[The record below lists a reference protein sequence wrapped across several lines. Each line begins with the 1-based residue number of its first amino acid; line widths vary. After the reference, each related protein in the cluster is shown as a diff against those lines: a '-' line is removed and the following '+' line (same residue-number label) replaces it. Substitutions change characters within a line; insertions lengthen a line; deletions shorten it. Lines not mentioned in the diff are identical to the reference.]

1 MKSFL
6 IALQFLT
13 RIKVASQLT
22 WSDADFGRAVV
33 WFPAVGFLIGLL
45 TALARGLTGMLFS
58 PFLSAILTVACW
70 YFLTGGLHSDGL
82 MDAADGIY
90 SGRDRKRSLE
100 IMNDSCV
107 GANGVAAFVFV
118 VLLKVACVGELMPAW
133 PFLIGIPAAARFG
146 AVLGILRFPYARER
160 GLGRAFQDYAPR
172 HALLKAFVV
181 SLLPLLA
188 VGIVYLYI
196 LAGALLVAYGAHR
209 RVTAHLGGLTGD
221 TYGAVIEVTET
232 ALLLMATLIVQMNNF
247 FEVTAFI

>member
-1 MKSFL
+1 MRSFL

-13 RIKVASQLT
+13 RIQVASRLT

-33 WFPAVGFLIGLL
+33 WFPVVGLLIGLL
-45 TALARGLTGMLFS
+45 TALVRGLTGTLFS
-58 PFLSAILTVACW
+58 PFLSAVLTVACW

-90 SGRDRKRSLE
+90 SGRDRKLSLE
-100 IMNDSCV
+100 IMKDSCV

-118 VLLKVACVGELMPAW
+118 ILLKVACVGELTPAW

-146 AVLGILRFPYARER
+146 AVLGILHFPYARER

-172 HALLKAFVV
+172 YALLKAFVV
-181 SLLPLLA
+181 SLLPLFA
-188 VGIVYLYI
+188 VGIIYLYI
-196 LAGALLVAYGAHR
+196 LAGAILVACGAHR
-209 RVTAHLGGLTGD
+209 KVTARLGGLTGD

-232 ALLLMATLIVQMNNF
+232 VLLLVAILIIQMNNF
-247 FEVTAFI
+247 FAMTAFI

>member
-1 MKSFL
+1 MRSFL

-13 RIKVASQLT
+13 RIQVASRLT
-22 WSDADFGRAVV
+22 WSDVDFGRAVV

-45 TALARGLTGMLFS
+45 TALARGL
-58 PFLSAILTVACW
+58 SAVLTVACW

-90 SGRDRKRSLE
+90 SGRDRKLSLE

-107 GANGVAAFVFV
+107 GANGVAVFVFV
-118 VLLKVACVGELMPAW
+118 ILLKVACVGELTPAW

-160 GLGRAFQDYAPR
+160 GWGRAFQDYAPR

-196 LAGALLVAYGAHR
+196 LVGAFLVAYGAHR
-209 RVTAHLGGLTGD
+209 QVTAHLGGLTGD

-232 ALLLMATLIVQMNNF
+232 ALLLVATLIVQVNNF

>member
-1 MKSFL
+1 MRSFL

-13 RIKVASQLT
+13 RIQVASRLT
-22 WSDADFGRAVV
+22 WSDVDFGRAVV
-33 WFPAVGFLIGLL
+33 WFPVVGLLIGLL

-58 PFLSAILTVACW
+58 PFLSAVLTVACW

-118 VLLKVACVGELMPAW
+118 VLLKVACTGELMPAW

-160 GLGRAFQDYAPR
+160 GLGRAFQDYA
-172 HALLKAFVV
+172 FVV

-196 LAGALLVAYGAHR
+196 LAGAFLVAYGAHR
-209 RVTAHLGGLTGD
+209 QVTAHLGGLTGD

-232 ALLLMATLIVQMNNF
+232 ALLLMATLIVQVNNF